1 MPHIEADTNRM
12 RQLLINLVKNALE
25 AMENQTNGKL
35 VLSTECAKQAAC
47 HYVEIKIT
55 DNGPGIPQDMFSSLF
70 EPYITSKPK
79 GSGLGLAIVKKI
91 VEEHGGVLWAENNKI
106 QNNKIQNSTSSSI
119 PSNQANSGATL
130 YIRLPV
136 VSAVHKTTETSSAQ
150 PKLMNKG
157 KNDAAA

>member
-12 RQLLINLVKNALE
+12 RQLFINLVKNALE
-25 AMENQTNGKL
+25 AMENQTHGEL
-35 VLSTECAKQAAC
+35 TISTECAKQAAC
-47 HYVEIKIT
+47 HYVEIKIK

-106 QNNKIQNSTSSSI
+106 QTKISKNDKTPSI
-119 PSNQANSGATL
+119 NPKNVNQGATL

-136 VSAVHKTTETSSAQ
+136 VSAINNQNSETTSEQ
-150 PKLMNKG
+150 DIMNKG
-157 KNDAAA
+157 KKDATA